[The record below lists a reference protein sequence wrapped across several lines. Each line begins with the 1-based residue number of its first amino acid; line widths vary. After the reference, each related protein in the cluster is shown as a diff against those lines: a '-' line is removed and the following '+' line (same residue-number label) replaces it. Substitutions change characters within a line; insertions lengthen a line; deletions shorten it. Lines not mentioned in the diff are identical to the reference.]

1 MLHGI
6 AAYNKVRGIHELI
19 KRVETAVSGVEIC
32 TSNRA
37 IGSIGFATYGEV
49 LKGFSRDCWSTVNRG
64 SREAAYAGDGAV
76 VISRLYWELKE
87 KAEELGSTFARMVHY
102 RGDAVAFEFPGEKI
116 AETIEIHKSQGSAY
130 AEFWEKADSISYFWV
145 KKSASNEVKKYA
157 RVLAKHFSKFLLEV
171 RDDFDINNE
180 YSLEEEL

>member
-6 AAYNKVRGIHELI
+6 AAYNKIQGIHALI

-32 TSNRA
+32 TSNKA
-37 IGSIGFATYGEV
+37 IGSIGFATYGKV

-64 SREAAYAGDGAV
+64 SREAAYSGDGAV
-76 VISRLYWELKE
+76 AISSLYWDLKD
-87 KAEELGSTFARMVHY
+87 KAEELGSTFARMVQY
-102 RGDAVAFEFPGEKI
+102 RGDAVAFEFPGEKV
-116 AETIEIHKSQGSAY
+116 AETIEMHKSQGSAY

-145 KKSASNEVKKYA
+145 KKSASQTVKKYA
-157 RVLAKHFSKFLLEV
+157 RVLAKHFGKFLLEV

-180 YSLEEEL
+180 YSLEVL

>member
-6 AAYNKVRGIHELI
+6 AAYNKVSGIHELI
-19 KRVETAVSGVEIC
+19 RRVKTAVSGVEIC
-32 TSNRA
+32 TSNKA
-37 IGSIGFATYGEV
+37 IGSLGFATYGEV

-76 VISRLYWELKE
+76 VISRLYWDLKE

-102 RGDAVAFEFPGEKI
+102 RGDAVAFEFSGEKI
-116 AETIEIHKSQGSAY
+116 AETIEMHKLQGSAY

-145 KKSASNEVKKYA
+145 KNSASKEAKKYA
-157 RVLAKHFSKFLLEV
+157 RVLAKYFGKFLLEV
-171 RDDFDINNE
+171 RDDFDIDKE
-180 YSLEEEL
+180 YSLEGL

>member
-6 AAYNKVRGIHELI
+6 AAYNKVSGIYPLI

-32 TSNRA
+32 TSNKA
-37 IGSIGFATYGEV
+37 IGTIGFATYGEV
-49 LKGFSRDCWSTVNRG
+49 LKGFSRDCWSTVNRD

-76 VISRLYWELKE
+76 AVSRLYWDLKE
-87 KAEELGSTFARMVHY
+87 KAEELGCTFARMVHY

-116 AETIEIHKSQGSAY
+116 AETIEMHKSQGSAY

-145 KKSASNEVKKYA
+145 KRSASKTVKKYA
-157 RVLAKHFSKFLLEV
+157 RVLAKHFGKFLLEV
-171 RDDFDINNE
+171 RDDFDVNHE
-180 YSLEEEL
+180 YSLEGL